1 MLLVAGSGVIV
12 ALVAADRLV
21 RQGAEDRVLSM
32 ARAVAATPGVQE
44 ALTGPDPTQRLQ
56 PLAERLRQDANVSF
70 VVVMSPAGIR
80 YSHPN
85 PEMIGHTFIGTIEP
99 AVAGGVVVETYVG
112 TLGPSVR
119 AVVPVAPLTA
129 GPGDPSRPIGLVS
142 VGVTVNR
149 VSNELNRVVPLLL
162 GTAILA
168 LLLAAGASWWISRR
182 LARQTFGMGAA
193 ELARMY
199 AHHDAVLHGIREGLL
214 VVDNDRR
221 VVLANDAARELLGV
235 GLGPD
240 DDPRGR
246 PVADL
251 PLAGTLAELLASG
264 RTVEDEPHLA
274 GERLVV
280 VSQVP
285 IGARSPDPAPGSDTL
300 GTVLTLRDHT
310 QVTALAD
317 ELSATR
323 SMADTL
329 RANVHES
336 ANRLHTV
343 VMLAQLGDVDAAVDL
358 ATGEVRATKM
368 LTNRLVAQFEEP
380 TLVALLLGK
389 TAEATQRSVEL
400 VVTPGSRLT
409 AAFPEPADLVTI
421 VGNLVDNAIDAAL
434 DVPVPPPA
442 CVEVAIGT
450 AGGELVVQVRDSG
463 PGFSAEA
470 RANVFEPGWSTKPAT
485 AERRHGR
492 GIGMALV
499 SQVVCRRG
507 GRITVANAT
516 DPADPADRRRLPARP
531 GRDGLR
537 SSADAAGTSGPDG
550 STTSSGARDRARPGG
565 PERPALGGAVVTVH
579 LPLPPEEGAP
589 SGARPRQ

>member
-1 MLLVAGSGVIV
+1 MLLIAGSGVVV

-21 RQGAEDRVLSM
+21 RRGAEERVLSV
-32 ARAVAATPGVQE
+32 AQAVAATPDVRL
-44 ALTGPDPTQRLQ
+44 ALTEPDPSRRLQ
-56 PLAERLRQDANVSF
+56 PLAEQIRHQANVSF
-70 VVVMSPAGIR
+70 VVVMSPSGTR

-85 PEMIGHTFIGTIEP
+85 PERIGHKFIGTIGP
-99 AVAGGVVVETYVG
+99 AVEGGVVVETFEG

-119 AVVPVAPLTA
+119 AVVPVVAPTPA
-129 GPGDPSRPIGLVS
+129 DAETVDGAAPDRPLGLVS
-142 VGVTVNR
+142 VGVTVDR
-149 VSNELNRVVPLLL
+149 VSRELNRVVPLLL
-162 GTAILA
+162 GAALLA
-168 LLLAAGASWWISRR
+168 LLLAAGASWWVSRR

-221 VVLANDAARELLGV
+221 VVLVNDAARELLGLD
-235 GLGPD
+235 GEPGEAL
-240 DDPRGR
+240 RGR

-251 PLAGTLAELLASG
+251 PLDGSLAELLASG
-264 RTVEDEPHLA
+264 RAVEDAPHLA

-285 IGARSPDPAPGSDTL
+285 IGDRAPDPAPGADTL

-329 RANVHES
+329 RAHVHES

-343 VMLAQLGDVDAAVDL
+343 VMLAQIGDVDAAVEL
-358 ATGEVRATKM
+358 ATGEVRATKE
-368 LTNRLVAQFEEP
+368 LTTRLVARFDDP

-389 TAEATQRSVEL
+389 TAEATQRSVSL
-400 VVTPGSRLT
+400 TVGDGSRLDEPY
-409 AAFPEPADLVTI
+409 PEPGDLVTV

-434 DVPVPPPA
+434 EAPGPA
-442 CVEVAIGT
+442 RVAVDIRVVDD
-450 AGGELVVQVRDSG
+450 ELVVRVCDSG
-463 PGFSAEA
+463 PGFTPEA
-470 RANVFEPGWSTKPAT
+470 LANAFEPGWSTKPDDP
-485 AERRHGR
+485 ERRHGR

-499 SQVVCRRG
+499 AQVACRRG
-507 GRITVANAT
+507 GRVEVANAV
-516 DPADPADRRRLPARP
+516 DLD
-531 GRDGLR
+531 GRDGQDGR
-537 SSADAAGTSGPDG
+537 DGHDGAGLP
-550 STTSSGARDRARPGG
+550 
-565 PERPALGGAVVTVH
+565 GAVVTVH
-579 LPLPPEEGAP
+579 LPLAP
-589 SGARPRQ
+589 DDVADA